1 MSFLTNTVGNLS
13 QAAKNVVVS
22 QSVDRGQAPQQTN
35 DQTTNESSNQDHKP
49 SSDQPPSSSVDFSP
63 GPQDEPKSSS
73 GFISGIGKASSTIT
87 STTTSGLTSGINF
100 TSDLAKNG
108 AQLASDTANAGVSI
122 SRTVARS
129 GLDMSIGVVGGTADL
144 AGTAIGGIVN
154 TAAETSGKVFEPV
167 ASGLKAVEGFDKLGD
182 GLMAINGLPVGA
194 VQTVGRWTM
203 TALNMSGKTPTFFDP
218 DGDGTVTVS
227 DTIKGLIVLGL
238 DEKNSK
244 YAAYVLHGIFS
255 FPTGTS
261 WVPTDT
267 NLPIT
272 VSNMS
277 RTRWGKNW
285 GQYDRMEWVQ
295 DVDINQFFA
304 ESSEDVTWQEKF
316 KKGRQYF
323 GILLLIFEWGTTW
336 PFLMPDLPVEQ
347 IPFKDD
353 IGKVVRTLILP
364 TIFSNFQRAR
374 AGKVDAG
381 NQPPAK
387 EAPSGPDDA

>member
-1 MSFLTNTVGNLS
+1 MSFLTNSVGNIS
-13 QAAKNVVVS
+13 NAAKNVVVP
-22 QSVDRGQAPQQTN
+22 QQAPQQTVN
-35 DQTTNESSNQDHKP
+35 NQSPNESSNQDTQP
-49 SSDQPPSSSVDFSP
+49 SASSQTSSSSVNSSTP
-63 GPQDEPKSSS
+63 VHQDGQKSSG
-73 GFISGIGKASSTIT
+73 GFISGIGKAGNALTN
-87 STTTSGLTSGINF
+87 TTTSGFTSGINF

-108 AQLASDTANAGVSI
+108 AQLASDAANAGVSI
-122 SRTVARS
+122 SQTVAKS

-194 VQTVGRWTM
+194 VKTVGKWTM

-218 DGDGTVTVS
+218 NGDGTVTIS

-244 YAAYVLHGIFS
+244 YAAYILHGIFS

-295 DVDINQFFA
+295 DVDINKFFI
-304 ESSEDVTWQEKF
+304 ESEDATWQDKL

-336 PFLMPDLPVEQ
+336 PFIMPDLPVEQ

-374 AGKVDAG
+374 AGKRDAG
-381 NQPPAK
+381 SGPPAK

>member
-22 QSVDRGQAPQQTN
+22 QSVDHGQAPQQTN
-35 DQTTNESSNQDHKP
+35 DQTSNENSNQDYKP
-49 SSDQPPSSSVDFSP
+49 SSDQPPSSSVNFSP

-144 AGTAIGGIVN
+144 AGTAIGGIIN

-194 VQTVGRWTM
+194 VQTVGKWTM
-203 TALNMSGKTPTFFDP
+203 T
-218 DGDGTVTVS
+218 VS
-227 DTIKGLIVLGL
+227 VERTI
-238 DEKNSK
+238 S
-244 YAAYVLHGIFS
+244 APRS
-255 FPTGTS
+255 F
-261 WVPTDT
+261 W
-267 NLPIT
+267 
-272 VSNMS
+272 
-277 RTRWGKNW
+277 
-285 GQYDRMEWVQ
+285 
-295 DVDINQFFA
+295 
-304 ESSEDVTWQEKF
+304 
-316 KKGRQYF
+316 
-323 GILLLIFEWGTTW
+323 LIFFVGFEYERQGM
-336 PFLMPDLPVEQ
+336 FL
-347 IPFKDD
+347 
-353 IGKVVRTLILP
+353 
-364 TIFSNFQRAR
+364 
-374 AGKVDAG
+374 
-381 NQPPAK
+381 
-387 EAPSGPDDA
+387 APHLHIV